1 MSNHTDQMR
10 LFMKLT
16 EADYTGP
23 IDSPN
28 IAYSAEEK
36 KGEITKV
43 IATLNSHDSGRY
55 TKLGRNLNRI
65 KWLSDKIDQLKEE
78 VKADT
83 KGAIADLFHADDA
96 CRTRVV
102 ETVSFTFEMTKDPK
116 PTTTVQY
123 SKVLEA
129 LEEHLTPELIAV
141 MEGLK
146 AQFSN
151 VTQKSPGLKAKDKR
165 YESIE
170 EAIQLEEG
178 FLDKIK
184 DLAKRFYAKVASW
197 GKSYDAKL
205 DKLKAMAAQAQP
217 AESVAEGSD
226 MFGHPDEDAIDSLI
240 ETAINL
246 GKAMGGMISDEQIN
260 HWKSKVAA
268 EKEIVMRLLKDY

>member
-1 MSNHTDQMR
+1 MANHTNQMR

-16 EADYTGP
+16 EAEYTGP

-28 IAYSAEEK
+28 VSYSHEEK

-43 IATLNSHDSGRY
+43 IANLESYESGRY

-65 KWLSDKIDQLKEE
+65 KWLSEKIDQLKEE

-116 PTTTVQY
+116 PTNTVQY
-123 SKVLEA
+123 AKVLEA
-129 LEEHLTPELIAV
+129 LEEHLTPELLAV

-151 VTQKSPGLKAKDKR
+151 TVQKSPGLKAKDKR

-178 FLDKIK
+178 FLDKLK
-184 DLAKRFYAKVASW
+184 DIAKRFYAKITSWAS
-197 GKSYDAKL
+197 SYDSKLAKL
-205 DKLKAMAAQAQP
+205 KKLAAQAQP
-217 AESVAEGSD
+217 AESVVEGSD
-226 MFGHPDEDAIDSLI
+226 IFGHPDEDVVDSLV
-240 ETAINL
+240 EAAINL
-246 GKAMGGMISDEQIN
+246 GKAMGAGHSDEQIN
-260 HWKSKVAA
+260 SWKSKVAA
-268 EKEIVMRLLKDY
+268 EKDIVLRHLKDY

>member
-1 MSNHTDQMR
+1 MANHSDQMR

-16 EADYTGP
+16 EAEYTGP

-28 IAYSAEEK
+28 VSYSHEEK

-43 IATLNSHDSGRY
+43 IANLQSYDSGRY

-65 KWLSDKIDQLKEE
+65 KWLSEKIDQLKEE

-102 ETVSFTFEMTKDPK
+102 ETVGFTFEMTKDPK

-129 LEEHLTPELIAV
+129 LEEHLTPELLAV

-146 AQFSN
+146 AQFSS

-170 EAIQLEEG
+170 EAIQLDEG

-184 DLAKRFYAKVASW
+184 DLAKRFYAKVTNWAS
-197 GKSYDAKL
+197 SYDSKLAKL
-205 DKLKAMAAQAQP
+205 KSMAAQAQP

-260 HWKSKVAA
+260 DWKSKVAA